1 MARKPTRPDPSD
13 VFLNC
18 PFDAGYA
25 PLFEVLVF
33 TVYACGFR
41 PRCALEE
48 ADSGDVRVDKIIR
61 LIRESRYAIH
71 DISRVELDP
80 ANKLPRFNMPFEL
93 GLDLGCRK
101 FGGSAYAAKK
111 LLVLDSDSYR
121 YQKCLSDISGQDIRS
136 HDARPERILQVVR
149 DWLRTTSRR
158 LVPGDDF
165 IRDQYKA
172 FAEALPIICDQHR
185 IDRAAL
191 NYLDFAQIVEEW
203 LRQSVEPESGAT
215 K

>member
-1 MARKPTRPDPSD
+1 MAGKPARPDSSN

-18 PFDAGYA
+18 PFDGGYA
-25 PLFEVLVF
+25 PLFEVMVF

-48 ADSGDVRVDKIIR
+48 ADSGDVRVDKIGR
-61 LIRESRYAIH
+61 LIRECHYAIH

-80 ANKLPRFNMPFEL
+80 VHRLPRFNMPFEL

-101 FGGSAYAAKK
+101 FGGPAYAAKK
-111 LLVLDSDSYR
+111 LLILDSESYR
-121 YQKCLSDISGQDIRS
+121 YQKYLSDIAGQDIRS
-136 HDARPERILQVVR
+136 HAARPEQVLRVVR
-149 DWLRTTSRR
+149 DWLKTTSRR
-158 LVPGDDF
+158 QVPGDSF

-172 FAEALPIICDQHR
+172 FAEALPAICDQQQ
-185 IDRAAL
+185 INRASL

-203 LRQSVEPESGAT
+203 LRQSVAAAAR
-215 K
+215 